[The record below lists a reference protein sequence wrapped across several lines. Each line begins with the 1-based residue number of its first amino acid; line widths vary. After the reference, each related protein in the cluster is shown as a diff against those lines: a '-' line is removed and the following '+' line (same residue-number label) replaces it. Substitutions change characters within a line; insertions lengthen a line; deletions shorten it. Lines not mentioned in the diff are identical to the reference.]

1 MTTNELLEKFNNLYG
16 MSTPWPSEYK
26 VDKDTYA
33 DVCKLLFSRLM
44 NGAPESVYFGRELI
58 VVRVSLG
65 LKGGPLFHGVEI
77 LLEDD
82 K

>member
-1 MTTNELLEKFNNLYG
+1 
-16 MSTPWPSEYK
+16 
-26 VDKDTYA
+26 
-33 DVCKLLFSRLM
+33 M